1 MSSHKYHKKLEQI
14 KDAIANSDL
23 SEEEK
28 SEAFKL
34 IEEWYIEDKAMEML
48 FKELGEKLSK
58 ISAKLTPILKE
69 LGLI

>member
-1 MSSHKYHKKLEQI
+1 MPHHKNHKKLEQI
-14 KDAIANSDL
+14 KEAIANSNL

-28 SEAFKL
+28 SQAFKL
-34 IEEWYIEDKAMEML
+34 IEEWYIEDKAMDML
-48 FKELGEKLSK
+48 FKELGEKLSQ